1 MKTFEFVG
9 RDQETQRLIE
19 AWTAVKQGKGPR
31 VVNLVGDSGFGKTR
45 IIREFYAELAKK
57 EADSCQC
64 TPYWP
69 IELVSGTDINASFQE
84 HLPEQDIPWL
94 WWGIRCENPSNRNRV
109 QDDGCALIRSIPFL
123 MQHTGAAEVYRAKS
137 EKVAQLKEMG
147 MSQATNALGSVPG
160 VGNLVSMFSMAKDFL
175 EIGTSVV
182 DIAKLSTQKP
192 DAPEAQMVKEK
203 KRLRDSCIGFFRSF
217 MDPTDKTLPTIP
229 VILILDDAQW
239 ADSTTIQC
247 IYEVLHLANISNFP
261 LLLVTTHWAQEWKIW
276 DATKLPQNLS
286 IAESWTHYRQIQAQ
300 LEEIGFGETFQ
311 TLFIERLDC
320 RPIVGQYTGELGEEV
335 KNHCLQV
342 ADGNPEMLWELL
354 ELIQI
359 NRGKPALRWW
369 FENNDSAAPLS
380 KRGADEFRKS
390 TVNQEKLLESRLDQ
404 IYSDENLACLLQAG
418 ALQGAKF
425 IRHFT
430 EELGVALFSESQGV
444 TSLDSADDP
453 FHLVTL
459 TTTINPIAQF
469 RHQIYQAKLLRDM
482 DPEKRPLL
490 EEKISVLAASWIE
503 QKRFEV
509 TPQYEVFFKFVCEW
523 FTERPEHPKAKSALF
538 DALEKSAQ
546 LVRNANRVQEAAE
559 FMRRRHGLAEE
570 LFGVGT
576 EHYACSA
583 MDTAEFLAFA
593 AHYSEAISLLEAVR
607 EQITLGCE
615 LWRQCSR
622 QLALTLLLKSDAE
635 GAPKPG
641 FQTAMNF
648 ISTSTPERNQAAEI
662 YLELWSNACE
672 RVGADSL
679 ESLLSGLEY
688 TIAKT
693 AGANSNLVGDEAQ
706 LLLPCFALTLKN
718 HSHNIEAMDFALE
731 TFARYLAV
739 WSWPDL
745 SKTRNVKNPTILKL
759 YESVEEDILRLREK
773 YREAQ
778 YVFSELVECRIKRK
792 GEFHKE
798 VIIARRDLLSSKGFS
813 QSQSEY
819 QDLIALSKQVLGEAD
834 PETWWCAAEYAFYL
848 FDFREDGFESAK
860 ILREIANKS
869 IPVFGRHHYCVKK
882 VLSKLDEII
891 PQGASSLFAKN
902 LIGN

>member
-9 RDQETQRLIE
+9 REDEKQRLIE
-19 AWTAVKQGKGPR
+19 AWTAVKQREGPR

-45 IIREFYAELAKK
+45 IIREFYAEIAKK
-57 EADSCQC
+57 EADSCKC
-64 TPYWP
+64 APYWP
-69 IELVSGTDINASFQE
+69 TELGSGTDINASFQGY
-84 HLPEQDIPWL
+84 LPEQDIPWL

-123 MQHTGAAEVYRAKS
+123 AQHTGAAEVYRAKS
-137 EKVAQLKEMG
+137 EKVAQLKEKG
-147 MSQATNALGSVPG
+147 ISQATNALGSVPV

-247 IYEVLHLANISNFP
+247 LYEVLHLAKISNFP
-261 LLLVTTHWAQEWKIW
+261 LLLITTHWAQEWKMW
-276 DATKLPQNLS
+276 DAKLPQNLS
-286 IAESWTHYRQIQAQ
+286 VAESWSNYRQIQAQ
-300 LEEIGFGETFQ
+300 MAEIGFGEIFQ
-311 TLFIERLDC
+311 TIFIERLDC
-320 RPIVGQYTGELGEEV
+320 RPIIGQYIGELGEEV

-459 TTTINPIAQF
+459 TTTTNPIAQF

-490 EEKISVLAASWIE
+490 EEMISVLAASWIE
-503 QKRFEV
+503 QKRFDV
-509 TPQYEVFFKFVCEW
+509 TPQNEVFFKFVCEW
-523 FTERPEHPKAKSALF
+523 FTERPEHPKAKRALF
-538 DALEKSAQ
+538 DALGKSAQ
-546 LVRNANRVQEAAE
+546 LARNANRVHEAAE

-576 EHYACSA
+576 EHYARSA

-593 AHYSEAISLLEAVR
+593 AHYNEAISLLEAVR

-641 FQTAMNF
+641 FHTAMNF
-648 ISTSTPERNQAAEI
+648 VSTSTPERNQAAEI
-662 YLELWSNACE
+662 YLELWRNICE
-672 RVGADSL
+672 RFGADSL

-688 TIAKT
+688 SRAIT
-693 AGANSNLVGDEAQ
+693 AGAKSNLIGDEAQ
-706 LLLPCFALTLKN
+706 LLFPCVAIILRS
-718 HSHNIEAMDFALE
+718 HSANPEAMDFALE

-745 SKTRNVKNPTILKL
+745 SKTRKIKNPIILKL

-773 YREAQ
+773 YRKAQ
-778 YVFSELVECRIKRK
+778 DVFSELVECRIKRK

-798 VIIARRDLLSSKGFS
+798 VIIARRELLSSKGFS
-813 QSQSEY
+813 QSVIQY
-819 QDLIALSKQVLGEAD
+819 QDLIALSKQVLGQED
-834 PETWWCAAEYAFYL
+834 PDTWWCEDAYADYL
-848 FDFREDGFESAK
+848 FAFKEDGFESAK
-860 ILREIANKS
+860 ISLEIANKS
-869 IPVFGRHHYCVKK
+869 IPVFGRHHYCVRK
-882 VLSKLDEII
+882 VLRKLDEII
-891 PQGASSLFAKN
+891 PQGASNLFAKF
-902 LIGN
+902 